1 MRSSARQPASVLH
14 QGNGPRMGGADCVS
28 QRSASAM
35 EGARASWEQRRLE
48 NVWTLRLD
56 PEDPAGH
63 TVQPF
68 IQRPPFRD
76 GFLSPDHQC
85 LTRAVLPPK
94 DIWHC
99 LEILLIIPAEG
110 GGRWGAVSGWGC
122 GYRRHSTGQ
131 PFTARSSQPSTSL
144 LPRSG
149 DPAPD

>member
-1 MRSSARQPASVLH
+1 MRRSAWQLASVLH

-28 QRSASAM
+28 QRSASVM
-35 EGARASWEQRRLE
+35 EGARASWEQRRVE

-68 IQRPPFRD
+68 IQRPPLQGWLPFTRSSVPD
-76 GFLSPDHQC
+76 QGSFTPKRHLALSGDTVNYPD
-85 LTRAVLPPK
+85 RGGWAV
-94 DIWHC
+94 
-99 LEILLIIPAEG
+99 G
-110 GGRWGAVSGWGC
+110 VVSGWGC
-122 GYRRHSTGQ
+122 RYRHHSTGQ